1 MDMKLMVQT
10 ERILTNLRILQKQAG
25 STPLIPVLEA
35 NALGLGDVEIAK
47 LLQEA
52 GVGTIAVARLEE
64 AARNDG

>member
-47 LLQEA
+47 LLQDRRA
-52 GVGTIAVARLEE
+52 HV
-64 AARNDG
+64 